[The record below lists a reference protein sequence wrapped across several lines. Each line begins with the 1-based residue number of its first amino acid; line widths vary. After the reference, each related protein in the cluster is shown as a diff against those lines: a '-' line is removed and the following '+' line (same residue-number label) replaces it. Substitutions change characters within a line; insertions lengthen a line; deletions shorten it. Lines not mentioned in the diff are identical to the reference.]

1 MAKKKNYTDASLTKR
16 GLSYLIDWYV
26 GALCAA
32 LPISLVSQK
41 LYGTMTKQNLL
52 KIQQPYGAIAGV
64 IGLLLALL
72 YYIYIPYHVYKGQTL
87 GKHICK
93 IKMVQTDDQDV
104 SLKSLILRQGV
115 GIIIIE
121 GALYSASTLWHQ
133 LVTLLIH
140 VNVVTPLMYIGLAIG
155 AISTVM
161 VLFTKKH
168 RAIHDYIGNTK
179 VVNI

>member
-1 MAKKKNYTDASLTKR
+1 MAKKKNYTSASLTKR
-16 GLSYLIDWYV
+16 GFSYLIDWYV

-52 KIQQPYGAIAGV
+52 KIEQPYGAIAGV
-64 IGLLLALL
+64 VGIVFALI

-93 IKMVQTDDQDV
+93 IKIVQENDQDIT
-104 SLKSLILRQGV
+104 LKSLILRQGL
-115 GIIIIE
+115 GIIVVE
-121 GALYSASTLWHQ
+121 GALYSVSTLWHQ
-133 LVTLLIH
+133 LVTLITH
-140 VNVVTPLMYIGLAIG
+140 INVVTPLMYAGLVIG
-155 AISTVM
+155 AISTIMIV
-161 VLFTKKH
+161 FTKPH